1 MSESKDL
8 TRDADELV
16 GADDAVIGRA
26 LRGSLIAIV
35 VIAAAVGAAIYLR
48 NRPQVVETQ
57 STELAAPTVRDA
69 PKAEPP
75 SVTFTDI
82 TDSSGITFQHVN
94 GAYGAKLL
102 PETMGGGCA
111 FLDYDNDGD
120 QDILF
125 VNSSHWPDRAPAD
138 QPAPT
143 MALYQNDGHGKFRD
157 VTADAGLD
165 VTLYGMGAACGDYDG
180 DGWVDIFVTAVGRN
194 RLFRNEQ
201 GKFVD
206 TTDAAGVGG
215 AEDAWS
221 TAAAFFDYDNDGDLD
236 LFAANYIVWSP
247 ELDLAQD
254 FQLVGVGRAYGPP
267 RAFQGTF
274 PYLYRNQGDGAFA
287 DVSATSG
294 VQVKNK
300 STGVPLAKSLGVVP
314 VDVDRDGW
322 LDLVVANDT
331 VQNLLFHNRRDGTFA
346 EVGAESGVAFD
357 AAGNAR
363 GAMGIDAARFR
374 ADGSLG
380 VVIGNFANEPTA
392 LYVSDGKSL
401 SFFDD
406 AVSNGIGP
414 PSRLSLKFG
423 VFFFDY
429 DLDGRL
435 DVLECNG
442 HIEDEINRVQESQ
455 HYAQPPQLFWNCGA
469 DQPSEFAL
477 LGEKQ
482 TGPDFVKPMVGRG
495 AAYADIDGDGD
506 LDILLTA
513 VAGKPRLLRNDQ
525 QLGHHWLRVKLI
537 GDEKNRDALGASV
550 ALTSGGITQERQVIP
565 SRSYLSQVE
574 LPVTFGLGKLDKID
588 KLTVTWPDGT
598 KQEVSD
604 VKVDQVLNIR
614 YEARK

>member
-1 MSESKDL
+1 MSKSIEPL
-8 TRDADELV
+8 HENEELV
-16 GADDAVIGRA
+16 AGDDAVIGRA
-26 LRGSLIAIV
+26 LRGSLIAIGV
-35 VIAAAVGAAIYLR
+35 LAAVIAGAIYLR
-48 NRPQVVETQ
+48 NRPKSEATH
-57 STELAAPTVRDA
+57 STELTAPTVREA
-69 PKAEPP
+69 PKVEPP
-75 SVTFTDI
+75 RLAFTDI
-82 TDSSGITFQHVN
+82 TESSGIRFRHAN

-125 VNSSHWPDRAPAD
+125 VNSSYWPDHVPAD

-143 MALYQNDGHGKFRD
+143 LALYQNDGKGAFTD
-157 VTADAGLD
+157 VTKDAKLD
-165 VTLYGMGAACGDYDG
+165 LTLYGMGVACGDYDG
-180 DGWVDIFVTAVGRN
+180 DGWVDVFLTAVGKN
-194 RLFRNEQ
+194 RLLRNEQ
-201 GKFVD
+201 GKFADV
-206 TTDAAGVGG
+206 TEKAGVGG

-221 TAAAFFDYDNDGDLD
+221 TATAFFDYDNDRDLD
-236 LFAANYIVWSP
+236 LFVANYVVWSP

-274 PYLYRNQGDGAFA
+274 PYLYRNQGDGTFA

-300 STGVPLAKSLGVVP
+300 ATGVPLAKSLGVAP

-322 LDLVVANDT
+322 MDLLVANDT
-331 VQNLLFHNRRDGTFA
+331 VQNLLFHNRGDGTFA
-346 EVGAESGVAFD
+346 ELGAESGIAFD
-357 AAGNAR
+357 TAGNAR

-374 ADGSLG
+374 NDGSLG

-423 VFFFDY
+423 VFFFDV

-455 HYAQPPQLFWNCGA
+455 HYAQAPQLFWNCGP
-469 DQPSEFAL
+469 DQKSEFVL
-477 LGEKQ
+477 LGEERC
-482 TGPDFVKPMVGRG
+482 GPDFVRPMVGRG

-506 LDILLTA
+506 LDVLLTA
-513 VAGKPRLLRNDQ
+513 VAGSPRLLRNDQ
-525 QLGHHWLRVKLI
+525 KLGHHWLRVKLR
-537 GDEKNRDALGASV
+537 GAKENRDAIGATV
-550 ALTSGGITQERQVIP
+550 AVTAGGVTQERQVMP

-574 LPVTFGLGKLDKID
+574 LPVTFGLGKTDKIE
-588 KLTVTWPDGT
+588 KLTITWPDGT
-598 KQEVSD
+598 KQEVAD
-604 VKVDQVLNIR
+604 AKVDQLLEVSQDT
-614 YEARK
+614 KK